1 MIPFT
6 RFLIVTFSF
15 TRFLDA
21 RSWWRREGKGRKR
34 KRKGANKQE
43 TKEVGRKRKEGRINW
58 WEGKRLK
65 EREWGKEGRVKMRER
80 KEGSEGRIEIEGR
93 RQRK

>member
-1 MIPFT
+1 MSHFRFRVFST
-6 RFLIVTFSF
+6 REVGGG
-15 TRFLDA
+15 
-21 RSWWRREGKGRKR
+21 GKGKEE
-34 KRKGANKQE
+34 KERKGANKQE